1 VSGRISTATARA
13 GRYAGL
19 LALLTGVGFRRLA
32 YHRADFAIGMTGFLI
47 RVGLNALLLVV
58 IFRQVP
64 ALAGWTLDEA
74 LLLLGLAMTTRGLDH
89 SFTDQLWELARKLV
103 QRGELVRYLIRP
115 VNPLFTLLSER
126 FLYPDG
132 LGELAGGLTITGYA
146 LHRLDAGGADL
157 GGGGRWLAAAVLV
170 GCGAVVYASIKLVLA
185 SAAFWTVTS
194 LQLMT
199 SVYEVSE
206 AARYPLEVFPAPL
219 RAVLVGVLPFAFTG
233 YVPADFLLH
242 GPSPLSLAAPLVA
255 AALATVAIGVWRR
268 GLDRFE
274 AVGL

>member
-1 VSGRISTATARA
+1 MTGRISTATARA

-32 YHRADFAIGMTGFLI
+32 YHRADFVIGMAGFLI
-47 RVGLNALLLVV
+47 RVCLNALLLVV

-64 ALAGWTLDEA
+64 SLAGWTLDEA
-74 LLLLGLAMTTRGLDH
+74 LLLLGLAMTARGLDH

-146 LHRLDAGGADL
+146 LHRLSGGADL
-157 GGGGRWLAAAVLV
+157 GGADRGLGTAVLV

-242 GPSPLSLAAPLVA
+242 GPGPLSLAAPLVA